1 MQTPARSALFS
12 SAINIAGH
20 SALRAECGRM
30 DDAAEERLRKM
41 ESHLAHLERLYE
53 QLNEVV
59 VEQGRQL
66 GRALAQLQ
74 RIGQTIEDV
83 ELDRIKSTNPKP
95 PHYQ

>member
-1 MQTPARSALFS
+1 MENAV
-12 SAINIAGH
+12 
-20 SALRAECGRM
+20 
-30 DDAAEERLRKM
+30 EERLTRL
-41 ESHLAHLERLYE
+41 ESHLAHVERLCE

-74 RIGQTIEDV
+74 RVGQTLETIEM
-83 ELDRIKSTNPKP
+83 DRVKSTNAKP